1 VTVADVDDRSRLDA
15 DRTELLALLLA
26 ADGSQGIVAQPRTP
40 GESLPASFAQER
52 LWLLNQ
58 IQELGSAYN
67 IPVSIRL
74 VGSLD
79 VVSLERSFGCVV
91 ERHEALRTRFAVVEG
106 SPVQVIAPAGRFALQ
121 AEDLSMVAAGK
132 REVAA
137 RERVAALVAVPFDLE
152 RDSLLRVHLLRLSEQ
167 EHVALVVMHHI
178 VSDGWSMGVLVR
190 EVSALYEA
198 FAAGRLSPLGELAIQ
213 YPDYAIWQRG
223 WLQGELLEKQVGYW
237 KQRLS
242 GAPAALDLPADRTR
256 PAVQSYR
263 GAFHVFVLPEALTA
277 GLNVLARSE
286 GATLYMVLLAA
297 FKVLLSRWSGQT
309 DIVVG
314 SPIAGRTH
322 RELEGLIGFFANTL
336 ALRTELDADPTFR
349 ELLRRVK
356 ETALGAYAHQDLPF
370 ERLVAELQ
378 PVRDLSRQPVFQV
391 LFALQNMPWE
401 QLQLPGLQLSRMGG
415 EPATAKFDLS
425 LYMLERG
432 GRIEGFF
439 EYATDL
445 FDAAT
450 LQRLAE
456 HLQVLLQGIVADP
469 QCRIGKL
476 PLLRPTE
483 RDRLLLQWNATE
495 TDYPR
500 DKCLHDLFMEQ
511 AAKTPDA
518 VAVVYEGR
526 ELSYDELD
534 RLSSQLAHHLRG
546 LGVRAETIVGLCV
559 ERSLEMVVG
568 LLGILK
574 AGGAYLPMDP
584 SYPSDRL
591 AYMLADA
598 KAPILLTQAAQIER
612 LPKHDAYVVLLDADW
627 PSIAVQ
633 PSVPPPNI
641 TLPDNLAYVIYTS
654 GSTGKPKGVMN
665 CHRPLVNRL
674 LWMQSVY
681 GLDGSDRVLQKTPF
695 TFDVSVWEFLWPLM
709 TGARLVVARPDG
721 HRDPVYLTDLIARAR
736 VSTLHFV
743 PSMLQAWLEMPQVG
757 VRCRHVRRVIC
768 SGEALSGQ
776 LQRRFFAQ
784 IDSGLHNLYGPTEA
798 AIDVTFWACRKEDD
812 GNDVPI
818 GRPIWNTKLY
828 VLDQA
833 LQPTPIG
840 VSGELYI
847 GGVGLA
853 RGYLGRAGLTAE
865 QFVPSPFG
873 DGERLYRTGDLAR
886 WRPDGEL
893 QYLGRVDY
901 QIKIRGYRIE
911 LGEIEAKLV
920 EHSDVHQAV
929 VVAREDAA
937 IARRLVAYVVV
948 ADAAAIDV
956 AELRAHLQRSLPEYM
971 VPSAYVMLNALPLTP
986 NGKIDRRALPAP
998 DHQAVV
1004 RGEYVAPRTPTEEML
1019 ASIWAELL
1027 KLDRVGIE
1035 DNFFELGGH
1044 SLLATQLVA
1053 RIRDTFHVELSLR
1066 ALFETPTIAEL
1077 ALGIAGQ
1084 FKQDPLAVSLPRE
1097 MESCEAT

>member
-1 VTVADVDDRSRLDA
+1 
-15 DRTELLALLLA
+15 
-26 ADGSQGIVAQPRTP
+26 
-40 GESLPASFAQER
+40 
-52 LWLLNQ
+52 
-58 IQELGSAYN
+58 
-67 IPVSIRL
+67 
-74 VGSLD
+74 
-79 VVSLERSFGCVV
+79 
-91 ERHEALRTRFAVVEG
+91 
-106 SPVQVIAPAGRFALQ
+106 
-121 AEDLSMVAAGK
+121 
-132 REVAA
+132 
-137 RERVAALVAVPFDLE
+137 
-152 RDSLLRVHLLRLSEQ
+152 
-167 EHVALVVMHHI
+167 
-178 VSDGWSMGVLVR
+178 
-190 EVSALYEA
+190 
-198 FAAGRLSPLGELAIQ
+198 
-213 YPDYAIWQRG
+213 
-223 WLQGELLEKQVGYW
+223 
-237 KQRLS
+237 
-242 GAPAALDLPADRTR
+242 
-256 PAVQSYR
+256 
-263 GAFHVFVLPEALTA
+263 
-277 GLNVLARSE
+277 
-286 GATLYMVLLAA
+286 
-297 FKVLLSRWSGQT
+297 
-309 DIVVG
+309 
-314 SPIAGRTH
+314 
-322 RELEGLIGFFANTL
+322 
-336 ALRTELDADPTFR
+336 
-349 ELLRRVK
+349 
-356 ETALGAYAHQDLPF
+356 
-370 ERLVAELQ
+370 
-378 PVRDLSRQPVFQV
+378 
-391 LFALQNMPWE
+391 
-401 QLQLPGLQLSRMGG
+401 
-415 EPATAKFDLS
+415 
-425 LYMLERG
+425 
-432 GRIEGFF
+432 
-439 EYATDL
+439 
-445 FDAAT
+445 
-450 LQRLAE
+450 
-456 HLQVLLQGIVADP
+456 
-469 QCRIGKL
+469 
-476 PLLRPTE
+476 
-483 RDRLLLQWNATE
+483 
-495 TDYPR
+495 
-500 DKCLHDLFMEQ
+500 
-511 AAKTPDA
+511 
-518 VAVVYEGR
+518 
-526 ELSYDELD
+526 
-534 RLSSQLAHHLRG
+534 
-546 LGVRAETIVGLCV
+546 
-559 ERSLEMVVG
+559 
-568 LLGILK
+568 
-574 AGGAYLPMDP
+574 
-584 SYPSDRL
+584 
-591 AYMLADA
+591 
-598 KAPILLTQAAQIER
+598 
-612 LPKHDAYVVLLDADW
+612 
-627 PSIAVQ
+627 
-633 PSVPPPNI
+633 
-641 TLPDNLAYVIYTS
+641 
-654 GSTGKPKGVMN
+654 MN